1 MYMNKSV
8 VYLFV
13 SIFFLF
19 ISCEYQLGEN
29 FMDFEKRQVDSVA
42 MSVDFYGP
50 FIHDV
55 ENGTFV
61 VENSGDAVCQIDPLP
76 GFEIEKQIIRLG
88 EMVWESNGT
97 QCDFRLDV
105 DLIPNGSYELSCE
118 IIARM
123 NSGTVAGQVG
133 IEHYVEKRS
142 WPLKVNART
151 ETELPLLYR
160 VNEEGLIEISW
171 EVDEAFRD
179 GFDHYRIEFTTL
191 KKGANYIYTT
201 RRSDFDIHSYADK
214 RYAGE
219 KGTYKVY
226 LYFKAEADRPRSLG
240 SLDLEQAKPQV
251 QVEYR
256 TKNHVRLSWTYPYR
270 SAVDVVYG
278 GEVVAEKV
286 TDGMTEFSLAGQE
299 AGMVELRFSPVDNWG
314 YENANYTFNLENY
327 PKR

>member
-1 MYMNKSV
+1 
-8 VYLFV
+8 
-13 SIFFLF
+13 
-19 ISCEYQLGEN
+19 
-29 FMDFEKRQVDSVA
+29 
-42 MSVDFYGP
+42 
-50 FIHDV
+50 
-55 ENGTFV
+55 
-61 VENSGDAVCQIDPLP
+61 QIYPLP

-88 EMVWESNGT
+88 EMVWESSGT
-97 QCDFRLDV
+97 QCDFLLDV

-151 ETELPLLYR
+151 ETELPLLHR

-179 GFDHYRIEFTTL
+179 GFDHYQIEFTTL
-191 KKGANYIYTT
+191 KEGLNYTYIA

-219 KGTYKVY
+219 KGSYKVY

-240 SLDLEQAKPQV
+240 SLDLEQTKPQV

-256 TKNHVRLSWTYPYR
+256 TKNCVRLSWTYPYR

-286 TDGMTEFSLAGQE
+286 TDGVTEFPLAGQE
-299 AGMVELRFSPVDNWG
+299 AGRVELRFSPVDNWG

>member
-1 MYMNKSV
+1 M
-8 VYLFV
+8 L
-13 SIFFLF
+13 
-19 ISCEYQLGEN
+19 
-29 FMDFEKRQVDSVA
+29 
-42 MSVDFYGP
+42 
-50 FIHDV
+50 H
-55 ENGTFV
+55 
-61 VENSGDAVCQIDPLP
+61 
-76 GFEIEKQIIRLG
+76 
-88 EMVWESNGT
+88 
-97 QCDFRLDV
+97 
-105 DLIPNGSYELSCE
+105 
-118 IIARM
+118 
-123 NSGTVAGQVG
+123 
-133 IEHYVEKRS
+133 
-142 WPLKVNART
+142 
-151 ETELPLLYR
+151 R

-171 EVDEAFRD
+171 EVDEEFRD

-256 TKNHVRLSWTYPYR
+256 TKNRVRLSWTYPYR

-286 TDGMTEFSLAGQE
+286 TDGMTEFPLAGQE